1 MIEIIIITFNRVN
14 ALRGT
19 LEAIKQSDF
28 SKLKITVLDNC
39 SDDGS
44 SDLLQGISQLEIPNF
59 RHIRNV
65 INVGASANLMR
76 AYELAT
82 EKYLWVLCDDDV
94 YDFGAFQ
101 HIMGVLKNNQ
111 PDVIIVGS
119 PIPPHSEKL
128 FRNQNSKLLRACELH
143 DTAFP
148 LLLTFLPAAIIK
160 TKKLRACNFSIGY
173 RLANTFFPQFFWI
186 SQLFNENWSV
196 YITPRFMV
204 TRPPIEHGLDS
215 DFTHMNGYL
224 TGASLIKDRAI
235 RHNTIKAY
243 LGPGYVEYTIK
254 LVKML
259 LKDRLLGR
267 LTKDNYL
274 EHLKHITGFRIGF
287 FLIATLVL
295 LIPNAIIE
303 IIFGGKYFKKF

>member
-1 MIEIIIITFNRVN
+1 MIEIVIITFNRLET
-14 ALRGT
+14 LRHT
-19 LEAIKQSDF
+19 LEAIKESEL

-44 SDLLQGISQLEIPNF
+44 SELLRGISQLGIPNL

-94 YDFGAFQ
+94 YDFCAFQ
-101 HIMGVLKNNQ
+101 DVMEVLKNKQ
-111 PDVIIVGS
+111 PDVIVVGS
-119 PIPPHSEKL
+119 PIHAPAKKL
-128 FRNQNSKLLRACELH
+128 FRNRTSKLLCAHEFR
-143 DTAFP
+143 DTALP

-160 TKKLRACNFSIGY
+160 TKKLRNCDFSIGY
-173 RLANTFFPQFFWI
+173 KLTNTFFPQFFWI

-196 YITPRFMV
+196 YIMPSFVV

-224 TGASLIKDRAI
+224 TGVSLIKDRTI
-235 RHNTIKAY
+235 RHNAIKAY
-243 LGPGYVEYTIK
+243 LGSGHITYTIK
-254 LVKML
+254 IVKML
-259 LKDRLLGR
+259 LKDRILGR
-267 LTKDNYL
+267 LTKENYL
-274 EHLKHITGFRIGF
+274 EHFKHLTGLRIVL
-287 FLIATLVL
+287 FLVSTLTL
-295 LIPNAIIE
+295 LIPSFLIQ
-303 IIFGGKYFKKF
+303 IIFKKKYIKKL